1 MTVLFE
7 VFFLF
12 FCTWVLKKDFMS
24 ITVFL
29 RLQSFY
35 SHNYLP
41 LMCQDSV
48 VLDSV
53 SFLTENARM
62 FAKSIRYNF

>member
-1 MTVLFE
+1 
-7 VFFLF
+7 
-12 FCTWVLKKDFMS
+12 MS

-41 LMCQDSV
+41 LMRQDSV